1 MARSLGLGKP
11 HLLSCS
17 LHFVKA
23 DPDSQLHLDLIH
35 RSPMATR
42 VNIEEILLY
51 YMWSEKTPT
60 SRRTGTLV
68 CTDTIDGHR
77 GANPMGYE
85 EYPASGRSPDAMGL
99 LYAPQGM
106 VDEVA
111 RQAHD
116 FSLRAGAEWHATRE
130 RAGRVG
136 SGRKREGHVS
146 NLFSHLQIGAQHASQ
161 VATGVFA
168 CVQLG
173 VMITSFVSDEVVCEA
188 HENEFHQL
196 RLFTIKAQ
204 YSPLPYGIDSVH
216 VPLLMVDAIHG
227 IHQSYEVGI
236 SGIPTVHSVGMT
248 REELSGLRD
257 EWRCQF
263 MALRSEAEATR
274 DARAAKAMALSASG
288 VIPGDVASDG
298 MEVVESI
305 PWGGSLTE
313 DCSSPMSSDGG
324 ADEAAAEAAVASA
337 RGRREV
343 AFPPH
348 AGAGPE
354 PAAAAARRVSGRVTG
369 APDRLQVGH
378 VLFSSPFGQGEEG
391 MPTLEEMGSPP
402 PSPVDQFEEYFY
414 FSDAFDAD

>member
-1 MARSLGLGKP
+1 MGHGKP
-11 HLLSCS
+11 HVLSCTF
-17 LHFVKA
+17 HFAKV
-23 DPDSQLHLDLIH
+23 DPDSQPHLDLIH

-42 VNIEEILLY
+42 VNTEEFLLY

-85 EYPASGRSPDAMGL
+85 GYPASGRSPDAMGL

-130 RAGRVG
+130 RARVVG
-136 SGRKREGHVS
+136 SGRKRDGHVS
-146 NLFSHLQIGAQHASQ
+146 NLFLHLQLGAEHASQ
-161 VATGVFA
+161 LATAVYA

-173 VMITSFVSDEVVCEA
+173 VIITSFYKEEVVCQA

-196 RLFTIKAQ
+196 KLFTIKAQ

-274 DARAAKAMALSASG
+274 DARAAKAMALSVSG
-288 VIPGDVASDG
+288 VIPGAVASDD
-298 MEVVESI
+298 MEVVESL

-324 ADEAAAEAAVASA
+324 VDEAAAEAAVASA
-337 RGRREV
+337 QGRREV
-343 AFPPH
+343 AFPPPRRSGPGARGRCRTTRQR
-348 AGAGPE
+348 AGDGGT
-354 PAAAAARRVSGRVTG
+354 RRVAGWACPLLLALRAG
-369 APDRLQVGH
+369 G
-378 VLFSSPFGQGEEG
+378 GW
-391 MPTLEEMGSPP
+391 
-402 PSPVDQFEEYFY
+402 
-414 FSDAFDAD
+414 DAHP